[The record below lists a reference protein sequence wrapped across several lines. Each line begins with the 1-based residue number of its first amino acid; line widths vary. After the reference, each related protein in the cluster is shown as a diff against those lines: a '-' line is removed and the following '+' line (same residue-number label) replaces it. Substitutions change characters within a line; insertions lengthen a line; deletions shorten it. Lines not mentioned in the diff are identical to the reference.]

1 MRAGGM
7 CLFDACN
14 MFACILA
21 RSRRS
26 SSGSCALV
34 NTPKLRS
41 MCLRSATFH
50 PAISSSPRRFFM
62 LSAEEGG
69 AVYRWPKEFA
79 EGLLLNTSGLGLS
92 QLLEMLVVVYC

>member
-1 MRAGGM
+1 
-7 CLFDACN
+7 
-14 MFACILA
+14 
-21 RSRRS
+21 
-26 SSGSCALV
+26 
-34 NTPKLRS
+34 
-41 MCLRSATFH
+41 
-50 PAISSSPRRFFM
+50 M